1 MEALAELLEG
11 KIESIVRKATAPQG
25 WSYAAIGDLCTLIN
39 GRAFKPSDW
48 TNTGLPIIRIQN
60 LNNPDAKFNHFLG
73 NVEPKFLVDNGEL
86 LFAWSGTP
94 GTSFG
99 AHIWTGG
106 RAVLNQHI
114 FRVLLDEKIIDK
126 TFFKIA
132 INQKLQELIDKAH
145 GGVGLRHVTKGK
157 FEQTEILL
165 PPLNEQPR
173 IVAKIEVLKARS
185 QRVKEELEAIRALL
199 DQFRQSVL
207 VATFRG
213 DLTADWREKN
223 PDVEPASVLL
233 ERIRAERRSRWEE
246 AELEK
251 MKAQGKTP
259 KDDQWKKKYKEPES
273 VDDSQLPKLPDG
285 WCWVTADECT
295 SLITDGEHA
304 TPERSDEGV
313 YLLSARNILDGKIS
327 FEKVDFVPE
336 HIYQKLEKRL
346 KLEAGDV
353 LLSCS
358 GTVGRSCVAPLGLRC
373 AFVRSVAILKPLFEM
388 GEYLSLA
395 IRSPY
400 LQSQIEKKKTQ
411 TAQSNIFQGRIKI
424 LAIPV
429 ASFDEQ
435 KVIVQAITQAF
446 KLIERVEKIIED
458 ARNNNITLDQSI
470 LAKAFRGELVPQD
483 PNDEPA
489 SVLLERICA
498 EREKLDTKK
507 KAKGK
512 TEKKSG
518 KAKPEAAE
526 PKQLSLPGFE

>member
-1 MEALAELLEG
+1 MIGSVALPWGWVWVRIDEVSNVGTGATPLKGNPKYYESGTISWVTSGLLNELFITKVEEKITELAVKETNAKVFPKHTLLVAMYGEGKTRGKVSELLVEAATNQACAALVFDG
-11 KIESIVRKATAPQG
+11 EASKLRPFVKLFLQKNYNDIRRLSSGGVQPNLNLGIIKATKVP
-25 WSYAAIGDLCTLIN
+25 
-39 GRAFKPSDW
+39 
-48 TNTGLPIIRIQN
+48 
-60 LNNPDAKFNHFLG
+60 
-73 NVEPKFLVDNGEL
+73 V
-86 LFAWSGTP
+86 
-94 GTSFG
+94 
-99 AHIWTGG
+99 
-106 RAVLNQHI
+106 
-114 FRVLLDEKIIDK
+114 
-126 TFFKIA
+126 
-132 INQKLQELIDKAH
+132 
-145 GGVGLRHVTKGK
+145 
-157 FEQTEILL
+157 
-165 PPLNEQPR
+165 PPLNEQCR
-173 IVAKIEVLKARS
+173 IVAKIEALKARS
-185 QRVKEELEAIRALL
+185 QRVKEELEAIAPLL

-207 VATFRG
+207 AAAFRG
-213 DLTADWREKN
+213 DLTTDWREKN

-233 ERIRAERRSRWEE
+233 ERIRAERRRRWEE

-259 KDDQWKKKYKEPES
+259 KDDQWKEKYKKPES
-273 VDDSQLPKLPDG
+273 VDDSQLPELPDG

-313 YLLSARNILDGKIS
+313 HLLSARNVLNGKLS

-336 HIYQKLEKRL
+336 YVYQKLEKRL

-358 GTVGRSCVAPLGLRC
+358 GTVGRSCVAPPALRC

-400 LQSQIEKKKTQ
+400 LQAQIEKKKTQ
-411 TAQSNIFQGRIKI
+411 TAQSNIFQGRIKT

-429 ASFDEQ
+429 APLDEQ
-435 KVIVQAITQAF
+435 KVIVRAIAQSF
-446 KLIERVEKIIED
+446 RMIENVEQVVED
-458 ARNNNITLDQSI
+458 AKNRETNLDQSI

-489 SVLLERICA
+489 SVLLERIRA
-498 EREKLDTKK
+498 EREKLDIRK

-512 TEKKSG
+512 TEKKSR

>member
-1 MEALAELLEG
+1 LSFGINNGLHQGWESTTIGEVILPYETAQPNKEPNKEYQYIDIGSIDNTNHTITNPKTFLGKDAPSRARRIVKKGDVLFSTVRTYLKNIACVPAELDGVLT
-11 KIESIVRKATAPQG
+11 S
-25 WSYAAIGDLCTLIN
+25 
-39 GRAFKPSDW
+39 
-48 TNTGLPIIRIQN
+48 TGI
-60 LNNPDAKFNHFLG
+60 
-73 NVEPKFLVDNGEL
+73 
-86 LFAWSGTP
+86 
-94 GTSFG
+94 
-99 AHIWTGG
+99 
-106 RAVLNQHI
+106 AVLRTASEIDSN
-114 FRVLLDEKIIDK
+114 FLFYFVLSEQFIREISRAMDGTLYPAVSDGDVAAAQ
-126 TFFKIA
+126 IA
-132 INQKLQELIDKAH
+132 I
-145 GGVGLRHVTKGK
+145 
-157 FEQTEILL
+157 
-165 PPLNEQPR
+165 PPLNEQRR
-173 IVAKIEVLKARS
+173 IVAKIEALKARS
-185 QRVKEELEAIRALL
+185 QRVKEELEAIPALL

-207 VATFRG
+207 AAAFRG

-233 ERIRAERRSRWEE
+233 ERIRAERRRRWEE

-346 KLEAGDV
+346 KLEAGNV

-400 LQSQIEKKKTQ
+400 LQSQIEQKKTQ

-429 ASFDEQ
+429 APFDEQ

-489 SVLLERICA
+489 SVLLERIRA

-512 TEKKSG
+512 TEKKSR
-518 KAKPEAAE
+518 KEKLEAPEPE
-526 PKQLSLPGFE
+526 QLSFPGFE